1 MQPLT
6 IDDAQSEKIATALSQ
21 CPLFR
26 ALKAEHFP
34 QIIKIGEA
42 LRFEPDEF
50 ILKQGEPSDSFF
62 ILIEGA
68 ASVRL
73 TSPSGET
80 HELGR
85 VPFPSSAGEIGLL
98 LQGPRSASVVATED
112 SLVMKFSSRA
122 FDAMFQKILNFGVG
136 LSAGLAYRLQQVS
149 GKIPLPEY
157 DSRKGAPSQEVLGLL
172 PVEFM
177 QRHRVLPVESTG
189 NVLTLG
195 FVDDPT
201 TQAMTA
207 VRDQLPGLE
216 LRVVR
221 IDPVL
226 FNEALRSRA
235 GVKAWA
241 EPGRAPVEVAEPRSP
256 RLDVLLERM
265 VGEGASDLHLA
276 AGFKP
281 MWRIDG
287 DMHTISDA
295 SALGPNEVY
304 ELLDP
309 VMDPRHREQFA
320 SDNDTDL
327 GYTLPGVGRFRVNI
341 YRDRR
346 GVGASLRL
354 IPSKIMTLEQLGM
367 PPVFKTLSDQPKG
380 LVLVTGPTGSGK
392 STTLAAMVDYIKRS
406 RKGHII
412 TLEDPIEFVHESGES
427 LITQREV
434 GGHTTSFA
442 RALRAAL
449 REDPNVVLVGE
460 MRDQETMALALETA
474 NTGHLVLA
482 TLHTNTAI
490 SAVDRIIDQ
499 FPAERQS
506 QVRSTL
512 ADVLRGVVSQTLCRK
527 IGGGR
532 IPALEVLVVNFAI
545 ANLIREAKT
554 VQIPG
559 IMQANRASGMCLLND
574 ELGRMVDAKKIE
586 MDEAMSKAVD
596 KDELQRRY
604 RNGLTITENPP
615 ARDSF
620 RVMAVV
626 ADSPA
631 AACGM
636 QRGDLLC
643 EIETKPANTITLEEA
658 RMILRAD
665 GMHALVV
672 ERGGKRLK
680 LAMELKRY

>member
-1 MQPLT
+1 MQTVT
-6 IDDAQSEKIATALSQ
+6 IDDAQSEKIAGALSQ

-26 ALKAEHFP
+26 ALKPEHFP

-42 LRFEPDEF
+42 LRFEPDEV
-50 ILKQGEPSDSFF
+50 ILKQGEPSESFF
-62 ILIEGA
+62 ILIEGG

-73 TSPSGET
+73 TSQSGET
-80 HELGR
+80 HELGK

-112 SLVMKFSSRA
+112 SLVMKFSARA
-122 FDAMFQKILNFGVG
+122 FDAMFQKIPNFGWG

-157 DSRKGAPSQEVLGLL
+157 DSRKGVPPQDVLALL
-172 PVEFM
+172 PAEFM
-177 QRHRVLPVESTG
+177 QRHRVLPLESAG

-216 LRVVR
+216 LRAVR

-226 FNEALRSRA
+226 FNEAMRSRA

-241 EPGRAPVEVAEPRSP
+241 EPGRAAAEVAEPRSP

-276 AGFKP
+276 AGFQP

-287 DMHTISDA
+287 DMHTIGDV
-295 SALGPNEVY
+295 SALGPSEVY
-304 ELLDP
+304 ELLEP
-309 VMDPRHREQFA
+309 VMDPRHREQFGA
-320 SDNDTDL
+320 DNDTDL
-327 GYTLPGVGRFRVNI
+327 GYTLPGVGRFRVNL

-367 PPVFKTLSDQPKG
+367 PPIFKALSDQPKG

-392 STTLAAMVDYIKRS
+392 STTLAAMVDYIKQS
-406 RKGHII
+406 RKGHIL
-412 TLEDPIEFVHESGES
+412 TLEDPIEFIHESGAS

-460 MRDQETMALALETA
+460 MRDQETIALALETA

-527 IGGGR
+527 VGGGR
-532 IPALEVLVVNFAI
+532 IAALEILVVNYAI
-545 ANLIREAKT
+545 ANLIRESKT

-559 IMQANRASGMCLLND
+559 IMQANRAAGMSLLND
-574 ELGRMVDAKKIE
+574 ELARLVDAKKIE

-596 KDELQRRY
+596 KDDLQRRY
-604 RNGLTITENPP
+604 RSGLTIAENPP

-620 RVMAVV
+620 RVMVV
-626 ADSPA
+626 TAGSPA
-631 AACGM
+631 AASGL

-643 EIETKPANTITLEEA
+643 EIETRPANTLTLDEA
-658 RMILRAD
+658 RLILRTD
-665 GMHALVV
+665 GQHALVV
-672 ERGGKRLK
+672 ERGGKRIK
-680 LAMELKRY
+680 LTMELKRF